1 MDFSELTDGI
11 ILLISGG
18 IIVLF
23 GCGILLPNLSS
34 QENVGK
40 DKMKMVFAI
49 GLVIVLSG
57 VVQLARHLLL

>member
-1 MDFSELTDGI
+1 MDFSNLTDGI

-34 QENVGK
+34 QEVVGK
-40 DKMKMVFAI
+40 DKMKMVLTI

-57 VVQLARHLLL
+57 VVKFARHLL

>member
-1 MDFSELTDGI
+1 MDFSNLTDGI

-23 GCGILLPNLSS
+23 GCGILLPNLAS

-40 DKMKMVFAI
+40 DKIQMVLII
-49 GLVIVLSG
+49 GLVIVMSG
-57 VVQLARHLLL
+57 LVQLARHLL

>member
-1 MDFSELTDGI
+1 MDFSDLTDGI

-23 GCGILLPNLSS
+23 GCGILLPNLAS
-34 QENVGK
+34 QENV
-40 DKMKMVFAI
+40 DKEKMEMVLVI

-57 VVQLARHLLL
+57 VVQLARHLL

>member
-1 MDFSELTDGI
+1 MDFSDLTAGI

-40 DKMKMVFAI
+40 DKMKTVFAI

>member
-1 MDFSELTDGI
+1 MDFSNLTDGK

-23 GCGILLPNLSS
+23 GCGILLPNLAS

-40 DKMKMVFAI
+40 DKMQMVLI
-49 GLVIVLSG
+49 IESVIVLSG
-57 VVQLARHLLL
+57 VVQLARHLL

>member
-1 MDFSELTDGI
+1 MDFSDLTDGI
-11 ILLISGG
+11 ILLISGR

-49 GLVIVLSG
+49 GLVIVLSS